1 MSFDVESLQAEAE
14 RRRREYSKAQR
25 ELGQALR
32 LRSEALTLGG
42 MRQPIPNNGEDRDWS
57 QEIIRTKMNAVKA
70 KTVLDTLNGDKP
82 PIKPRTDPGELA
94 LSRQR
99 TIEALVKMGKS
110 DDQIQAF
117 LEKTSGYVDALALA
131 ASDPTTTALL
141 FNKVVSGNGSSQ
153 QLGVKEVIEI
163 IRMSQ
168 DLKSHSSQSD
178 PAALMNAA
186 GNLFRTGVETA
197 RNNTSDPVAVMKML
211 TDTQAQN
218 HAQQLQ
224 MYERLLESQQ
234 PRTLAEQLEDMQH
247 MQETLFKLGGAD
259 TPEIQ
264 MKKLELTEARDSRQF
279 SAVQEEK
286 KTKAQT
292 EMFKT
297 IAGGLTKALE
307 SPVLRQL
314 GRNVGSKLGVENP
327 IAKAQNAAAQEVV
340 QNPTAVPW
348 GFNCPKCHTSHSFT
362 AIQLAKIKDSGGRW
376 VDPVCGEVYSL
387 QAPPGGDPS
396 NDKDNVSPS

>member
-1 MSFDVESLQAEAE
+1 MVKGERKPSLGERLKKTTDDMIEAKHA
-14 RRRREYSKAQR
+14 YSLSQNMFGNGDTRAVDTQQILDRKAHIAAQLIGMKYPP
-25 ELGQALR
+25 ELVR
-32 LRSEALTLGG
+32 SYSEAIG
-42 MRQPIPNNGEDRDWS
+42 PF
-57 QEIIRTKMNAVKA
+57 
-70 KTVLDTLNGDKP
+70 LDSST
-82 PIKPRTDPGELA
+82 
-94 LSRQR
+94 
-99 TIEALVKMGKS
+99 
-110 DDQIQAF
+110 F
-117 LEKTSGYVDALALA
+117 
-131 ASDPTTTALL
+131 ASDPFAQRFMIERFQQGQAPTRDSIIEAVRLGAEMKNSQPQTDMGQLANALAVAMQSGVQAA
-141 FNKVVSGNGSSQ
+141 KGNGSA
-153 QLGVKEVIEI
+153 
-163 IRMSQ
+163 
-168 DLKSHSSQSD
+168 D
-178 PAALMNAA
+178 PLALM
-186 GNLFRTGVETA
+186 T
-197 RNNTSDPVAVMKML
+197 ML
-211 TDTQAQN
+211 NQN
-218 HAQQLQ
+218 QQQSHQQQLQ

-234 PRTLAEQLEDMQH
+234 PRTLTEQLKDMQH
-247 MQETLFKLGGAD
+247 MQETLGKLGGAD

-297 IAGGLTKALE
+297 IAGGLSKALE

-387 QAPPGGDPS
+387 QAPPGGDPF